1 MRDFQEATSIEAV
14 NERLANCQDERLK
27 QVLAA
32 ATRHLH
38 AFVREVRPSMDEW
51 QAAIGFL
58 TRTGQICS
66 DTRQE
71 WILFSDIMGV
81 SSLVDV
87 VNNPTDARVTESTVL
102 GPFHVAGSPALPH
115 GANISRDGRG
125 RPCVVTGRVLDAAG
139 APVAGALLDV
149 WQTSEDGWYDVQQPG
164 IQPEGNLR
172 GKFRAEP
179 DGSFWFVSV
188 KPASYPIPTD
198 GPVGELLRAIGR
210 HPFRPAHIHFII
222 SAPGYES
229 VTTHIFAEGDPYLD
243 SDTVFGVK
251 SSLVETVVESH
262 SSEDAARHGVTAP
275 FWRVSHEFRLAPLA
289 RADAAAAT
297 AAA

>member
-172 GKFRAEP
+172 GKFET
-179 DGSFWFVSV
+179 DGDGTFWFVTV
-188 KPASYPIPTD
+188 KPASYPIPND
-198 GPVGELLRAIGR
+198 GPVGALLRQVGR
-210 HPFRPAHIHFII
+210 HPYRPAHIHFII
-222 SAPGYES
+222 SAPGFAS
-229 VTTHIFAEGDPYLD
+229 KTTHIFAEDDPYLD
-243 SDTVFGVK
+243 SDAVFGVK
-251 SSLVETVVESH
+251 STLIEVFHENT
-262 SSEDAARHGVTAP
+262 DPATAARYGVTAP
-275 FWRVSHEFRLAPLA
+275 FWSVSHTFHLA
-289 RADAAAAT
+289 RAAAA
-297 AAA
+297 